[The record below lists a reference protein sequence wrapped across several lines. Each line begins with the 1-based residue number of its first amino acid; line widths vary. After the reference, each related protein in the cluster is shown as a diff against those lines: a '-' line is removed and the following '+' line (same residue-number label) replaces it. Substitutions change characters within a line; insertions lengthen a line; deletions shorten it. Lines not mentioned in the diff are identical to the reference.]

1 MNGLVVVN
9 YNDYKNTISFI
20 KSVSDFNCINYIVIV
35 DNCSTDGS
43 FDELKKICSDNVFLI
58 KNVSN
63 KGYGS
68 GINLGSRFLIENYGV
83 KNIIVSNTDIIIH
96 SNDDI
101 RKMLDYLDNDVAL
114 VGPTI
119 IENNNFNR
127 GWKIPSV
134 WDDVL
139 LNIPFIHRWLRKKLL
154 FYKDSYYSS
163 DFSIVEALSGCF
175 FIVRSDVLVDVGFF
189 DENIFLYYEENVI
202 AVKLRN
208 THYLSFVINGVN
220 VIHNHSVTI
229 DNSIG
234 RIKKFK
240 ILKKSQKYFH
250 KNYSNC
256 SIFGI
261 FFLNLT
267 YLFML
272 GFLYIDVFFH
282 NLFKK

>member
-1 MNGLVVVN
+1 MFF
-9 YNDYKNTISFI
+9 Y
-20 KSVSDFNCINYIVIV
+20 
-35 DNCSTDGS
+35 CSQW
-43 FDELKKICSDNVFLI
+43 C
-58 KNVSN
+58 
-63 KGYGS
+63 
-68 GINLGSRFLIENYGV
+68 
-83 KNIIVSNTDIIIH
+83 
-96 SNDDI
+96 
-101 RKMLDYLDNDVAL
+101 
-114 VGPTI
+114 
-119 IENNNFNR
+119 
-127 GWKIPSV
+127 
-134 WDDVL
+134 
-139 LNIPFIHRWLRKKLL
+139 
-154 FYKDSYYSS
+154 
-163 DFSIVEALSGCF
+163 
-175 FIVRSDVLVDVGFF
+175 LVDVGFF